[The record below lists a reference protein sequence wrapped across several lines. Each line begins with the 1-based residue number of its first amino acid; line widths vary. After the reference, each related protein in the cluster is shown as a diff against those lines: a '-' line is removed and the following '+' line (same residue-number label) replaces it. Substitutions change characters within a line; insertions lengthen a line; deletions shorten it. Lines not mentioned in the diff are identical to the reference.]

1 MLNNTSVRNLLFALG
16 AVSLFA
22 SCDKEF
28 DTPPIGSIPTGG
40 TITIKQ
46 LRALLVD
53 TTAAGYESFG
63 FTEPLSVYG
72 TVTADETNG
81 NLYKEVYLQDAGHAM
96 NVRLRNSGGLYQG
109 DRVRI
114 YLPGTRLALY
124 RGVMQLDSVDV
135 DNNVVKQSTL
145 NHVEPLDITLAE
157 ISALAQG
164 GATDTLQSLL
174 VRVSGVEFI
183 EGEACTGLPYA
194 DAVNQEDVNR
204 NISDCTGTLLVRTSG
219 FANFASTPV
228 AAGNGTITAIL
239 GQYKNGT
246 NPVDNQLR
254 IRNLAEVALFGD
266 RCDPCPLPFQPCPP
280 TGAVQEDFSTVTDNT
295 NINLACWYNG
305 TQSSDLRV
313 WRGGAFQAELFA
325 QGSAYTSTAA
335 TTVSWLVSPNMQANG
350 SNTLQFKTQRAFG
363 DAGHDPFALFICT
376 NFDGTNLAT
385 ANWVPVPCTYA
396 DDGTADFVWVDSGII
411 DLTSLLPNGYTGGF
425 VVGFRYT
432 GSGPNNQ
439 DTNMRVDD
447 VQMN

>member
-1 MLNNTSVRNLLFALG
+1 MTNNTSVRNLFIALG

-28 DTPPIGSIPTGG
+28 DTPPIASIPDSAV
-40 TITIKQ
+40 ITIRD
-46 LRALLVD
+46 LRQMFADSGMTGVRF
-53 TTAAGYESFG
+53 TA
-63 FTEPLSVYG
+63 PLSVYG
-72 TVTADETNG
+72 TITADEQNG
-81 NLYKEVYLQDAGHAM
+81 NLYKNVYMQDGGQAI
-96 NVRLRNSGGLYQG
+96 NVRLKNSGGLYQG

-114 YLPGTRLALY
+114 YLPGTTLSQY
-124 RGVMQLDSVDV
+124 NGVLQLDSVDV

-145 NHVEPLDITLAE
+145 NHVEPLEMTIAE
-157 ISALAQG
+157 LNASHLNG
-164 GATDTLQSLL
+164 FGLDTLQSMLIRI
-174 VRVSGVEFI
+174 VGVEFDQND
-183 EGEACTGLPYA
+183 ACNGLTYA
-194 DAVNQEDVNR
+194 DAVGQNSLDR
-204 NISDCTGTLLVRTSG
+204 YLGDCTNSIIVRSSG
-219 FANFASTPV
+219 YANFANTPL
-228 AAGNGTITAIL
+228 AAGNGTFTGIL
-239 GQYKNGT
+239 GQYNGT
-246 NPVDNQLR
+246 NQLI

-280 TGAVQEDFSTVTDNT
+280 AGAVQEDFSTVTANT

-313 WRGGAFQAELFA
+313 WRGGAFQTELFA

-447 VQMN
+447 VQLN

>member
-1 MLNNTSVRNLLFALG
+1 MLNNTSVRNLFIALG

-28 DTPPIGSIPTGG
+28 DTPPIASIPDSAV
-40 TITIKQ
+40 ITIRD
-46 LRALLVD
+46 LRQMFADSGQIAVRFK
-53 TTAAGYESFG
+53 A
-63 FTEPLSVYG
+63 PLSVYG
-72 TVTADETNG
+72 TITADEQNG
-81 NLYKEVYLQDAGHAM
+81 NLYKNVYMQDVGQAI
-96 NVRLRNSGGLYQG
+96 NVRLKNSGGLYQG

-114 YLPGTRLALY
+114 YLPGTTLSQY
-124 RGVMQLDSVDV
+124 NGVLQLDSVDV

-145 NHVEPLDITLAE
+145 NHVEPLEMTIAE
-157 ISALAQG
+157 LNAPHLNG
-164 GATDTLQSLL
+164 FGLDTLQSMLIRIL
-174 VRVSGVEFI
+174 GVEFDQND
-183 EGEACTGLPYA
+183 ACNGLTYA
-194 DAVNQEDVNR
+194 DAVGQNSLDR
-204 NISDCTGTLLVRTSG
+204 YLGDCTNSIIVRSSG
-219 FANFASTPV
+219 YANFANTPL
-228 AAGNGTITAIL
+228 AAGNGTFTGIL
-239 GQYKNGT
+239 GQYNGT
-246 NPVDNQLR
+246 NQLI

-280 TGAVQEDFSTVTDNT
+280 TGNVQEDFSSVTANT
-295 NINLACWYNG
+295 NIDLACWFNG

-376 NFDGTNLAT
+376 NFDGTNLST

-447 VQMN
+447 VQLN